1 MVFESYNYST
11 PTGCSSSLDAQLV
24 IDCSNLGREQLGIL
38 FKSDCKESNANCS
51 NWDNFCVCHCDSGY
65 FMYYGHCIK
74 GNLVV
79 GDLCE
84 SSLQCTGSEHSELCR
99 DGVCICQKEYLEHNN
114 SCYLNNVL
122 EAGRCVLDT
131 QCRETENNQSNHRCV
146 NGRCVCEEGYAM
158 INHTCHEAN
167 LSLNKSCIFND
178 QCSGSPYASCFGEKC
193 SCIEGYQAVNST
205 DCVLSMHGLNEA
217 ILKTES
223 HESPRDN
230 IRAILGALL
239 GGLLFG
245 IIITTGTVYVLYRR
259 SRYSIHTRRRKEP
272 GVMYAANDTFDDGR
286 DEDTFQNNVVANKSK
301 DKQKK
306 VLNVSPLTRPQELP
320 EYSNMSEKES
330 AMTTMDDVYN
340 HLKEKGETQDE
351 DTYDHACAA
360 AKRSYLKDLD
370 DYSNIHNMDDGT
382 TMSGGTEND
391 DYSTLEHN

>member
-1 MVFESYNYST
+1 MVFESFNYSKGI
-11 PTGCSSSLDAQLV
+11 GCSRNNDAELL
-24 IDCSNLGREQLGIL
+24 INCSNLRKEQLGI
-38 FKSDCKESNANCS
+38 FFNSDCKERNADCS
-51 NWDNFCVCHCDSGY
+51 DWNNFCVCHCYPGY

-99 DGVCICQKEYLEHNN
+99 DGVCICQKEYLKHNN

-245 IIITTGTVYVLYRR
+245 IIITTGTVYALYRR
-259 SRYSIHTRRRKEP
+259 SRYSIHTRRKEP